1 MNTTTNLPETVMEE
15 AIVWFD
21 DLRSDGVSD
30 CPNFAE
36 WLTRSPTHIE
46 AFLAVS
52 TLHDGLSAVGMKDG
66 SWLAAL
72 LDDIESN
79 DDVES
84 NVVPLIDQEAL
95 PKIPTATSEY
105 SRGQSIR
112 RWSGLSAMLVV
123 SVGLAIGFWWLGTD
137 IGPPKYSTGLGEQR
151 SIVLEDGSV
160 MQLNTNSV
168 VTVRFTE
175 GAREI
180 RLTQGEA
187 IFDVEEHPTWP
198 FRVLSGAVKVEAL
211 GTRFNVY
218 RHAEEIQVTVTE
230 GRVAVESADSRGTA
244 RTMAE
249 YGEGAIVLPSVVA
262 KTVEVGAGQRL
273 TIRPGGAI
281 ADILIPVD
289 TQRTTAWTERRVVF
303 EDDTLDSVVAE
314 FNRYNRTRFVIN
326 DPGLRSRR
334 ISGIFTVDDPEA
346 FVEVLSSMA
355 PVRAIGRTDGSVEIV
370 IVD

>member
-21 DLRSDGVSD
+21 DLRSDGASD

-52 TLHDGLSAVGMKDG
+52 TLHGGLSAVGMKDG

-95 PKIPTATSEY
+95 PQIPTATSEY

-137 IGPPKYSTGLGEQR
+137 IGPLKYSTGLGEQR

-168 VTVRFTE
+168 VTVRLTE

-198 FRVLSGAVKVEAL
+198 FRVLKK
-211 GTRFNVY
+211 F
-218 RHAEEIQVTVTE
+218 
-230 GRVAVESADSRGTA
+230 
-244 RTMAE
+244 
-249 YGEGAIVLPSVVA
+249 
-262 KTVEVGAGQRL
+262 RL
-273 TIRPGGAI
+273 R
-281 ADILIPVD
+281 
-289 TQRTTAWTERRVVF
+289 
-303 EDDTLDSVVAE
+303 
-314 FNRYNRTRFVIN
+314 
-326 DPGLRSRR
+326 
-334 ISGIFTVDDPEA
+334 
-346 FVEVLSSMA
+346 
-355 PVRAIGRTDGSVEIV
+355 
-370 IVD
+370 